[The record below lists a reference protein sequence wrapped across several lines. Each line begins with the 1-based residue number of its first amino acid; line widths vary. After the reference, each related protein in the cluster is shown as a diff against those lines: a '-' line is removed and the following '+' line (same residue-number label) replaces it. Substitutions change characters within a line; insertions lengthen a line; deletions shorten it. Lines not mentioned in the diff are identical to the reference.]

1 MGMDFNWDHRPQET
15 HSCRDLFERRY
26 PYLSGGA
33 RTGLGTRQ
41 HRAGL
46 LERASR
52 SDRAVTP
59 VGPPPAFE
67 LEDASRATVSTRP
80 RCRSR
85 PSWRQRATT
94 VSGDARRVASR
105 AVARI
110 LIVGGGCRGRALAV
124 RLVQEGRHAVR
135 ITTRTE
141 SGRAAIETTGA
152 ECLIGTPD
160 RLASMRGALD
170 GVTIACWMLVTA
182 QGDPEQ
188 VQALHSSRVESFL
201 SGAIDTT
208 MRGFI
213 YEAATSRGSA
223 HDPVLAGERIV
234 RTIAERNAIPI
245 TTLQTDIADSA
256 AWQKEALAAIDGL
269 LEGRDDRTDTLS

>member
-1 MGMDFNWDHRPQET
+1 MNSDRDHHPQKT

-33 RTGLGTRQ
+33 RTGLGTRSP
-41 HRAGL
+41 RAGL
-46 LERASR
+46 LETGAAARPGSNAGRA
-52 SDRAVTP
+52 
-59 VGPPPAFE
+59 
-67 LEDASRATVSTRP
+67 ATRL
-80 RCRSR
+80 
-85 PSWRQRATT
+85 
-94 VSGDARRVASR
+94 RVASP

-124 RLVQEGRHAVR
+124 RLVREGRHAVR

-141 SGRAAIETTGA
+141 SGRAAIEAAGA

-182 QGDPEQ
+182 QGDSEQ
-188 VQALHSSRVESFL
+188 VQALHGSRLESFL

-208 MRGFI
+208 MRGFV
-213 YEAATSRGSA
+213 YETATSHRRA
-223 HDPVLAGERIV
+223 PARILAGERIV
-234 RTIAERNAIPI
+234 RTIAARNAIPI
-245 TTLQTDIADSA
+245 ATLQADVADSV
-256 AWQKEALAAIDGL
+256 AWQAEAGAAIDGL
-269 LEGRDDRTDTLS
+269 LAGRGDRTDTLS